1 VKLQQLRFLIE
12 VVDNGLNVTTAS
24 ERLYTS
30 QPGVSKQI
38 RLLEEELGVTIFER
52 SGKRFTGLTAAGVA
66 VAASARRVLLEAENL
81 RRVSAEFSDE
91 AAGTLTVATTHT
103 QARYVLPRIV
113 AEFTRRYPRV
123 RLAIRAG
130 NPLQVAELV
139 QRGDAEIGLA
149 TESLT
154 SSDALISLPAYSW
167 THKIVVPQG
176 HPLLLETHLSL
187 QTLANYPIVTYDPAF
202 SGRSRVDEAFAKAG
216 LTPNL
221 ILTAVDSDVIKTY
234 VAMGLGVG
242 ILAGLA
248 FDAERDKGLVAVDA
262 GHLFGVQVTRVALR
276 RGVLPRRFT
285 QVFLE
290 LLSPQLTPA
299 AVTAASRDERGETDY
314 SI

>member
-1 VKLQQLRFLIE
+1 MKLQQLRFLVE

-30 QPGVSKQI
+30 QPGISKQI
-38 RLLEEELGVTIFER
+38 RLLEEELGVTLFER
-52 SGKRFTGLTAAGVA
+52 AGKRFTGLTPAGAAITE
-66 VAASARRVLLEAENL
+66 SARRVLLEAENL
-81 RRVSAEFSDE
+81 RRVGAEFSDE

-113 AEFTRRYPRV
+113 AEFTRQYPRV

-130 NPLQVAELV
+130 NPTQVAEMV

-149 TESLT
+149 TEALAT
-154 SSDALISLPAYSW
+154 SAALVSMPAYIW
-167 THKIVVPQG
+167 THKVVVPEG
-176 HPLLLETHLSL
+176 HPLLREPSLSL
-187 QTLANYPIVTYDPAF
+187 QALSAFPIVTYDPAF
-202 SGRSRVDEAFAKAG
+202 SGRSRIDEAFARAEIA
-216 LTPNL
+216 PNL

-234 VAMGLGVG
+234 VGMGLGVG

-248 FDAERDKGLVAVDA
+248 FDSERDKGLVAIDA

-276 RGVLPRRFT
+276 RGVLARRFT
-285 QVFLE
+285 LVFLE

-299 AVTAASRDERGETDY
+299 AVMAASRAGGEGDY

>member
-1 VKLQQLRFLIE
+1 MKLQQLRFLIE

-66 VAASARRVLLEAENL
+66 VTESARRVLLEAENL

-113 AEFTRRYPRV
+113 AEFTKLYPRV

-130 NPLQVAELV
+130 NPMQVAELV

-149 TESLT
+149 TESLA
-154 SSDALISLPAYSW
+154 SSPALVSMPAYSW
-167 THKIVVPQG
+167 THKVVVPEG
-176 HPLLLETHLSL
+176 HPLLQLGHVSL
-187 QTLANYPIVTYDPAF
+187 QALVEYPIVTYDPAF
-202 SGRSRVDEAFAKAG
+202 SGRSRLDEAFSKAE
-216 LTPNL
+216 LSPNL

-234 VAMGLGVG
+234 VGMGLGVG
-242 ILAGLA
+242 ILAGPA
-248 FDAERDKGLVAVDA
+248 FDAERDKGLVAIEV

-276 RGVLPRRFT
+276 RGVTPRRFT

-299 AVTAASRDERGETDY
+299 AVAAAGRDSGDGDY

>member
-1 VKLQQLRFLIE
+1 MKLQQLRFLIE

-66 VAASARRVLLEAENL
+66 VTESARRVLLEAENL

-113 AEFTRRYPRV
+113 AEFTKQYPRV

-130 NPLQVAELV
+130 NPMQVAELV

-149 TESLT
+149 TESLA
-154 SSDALISLPAYSW
+154 SSETLVSMPAYSW
-167 THKIVVPQG
+167 THKVVVPEG
-176 HPLLLETHLSL
+176 HALLQERHLSL
-187 QTLANYPIVTYDPAF
+187 QTLAQHPIVTYDPAF
-202 SGRSRVDEAFAKAG
+202 SGRSRLDEAFRKAD
-216 LTPNL
+216 LAPNL

-242 ILAGLA
+242 ILAGPA
-248 FDAERDKGLVAVDA
+248 FDPERDKGLVALEA

-285 QVFLE
+285 LVFLA
-290 LLSPQLTPA
+290 LLSPQLTADAVLA
-299 AVTAASRDERGETDY
+299 AGRSGNEDDY

>member
-1 VKLQQLRFLIE
+1 MKLQQLRFLVE

-52 SGKRFTGLTAAGVA
+52 SGKRFTGLTPAGVA
-66 VAASARRVLLEAENL
+66 VAAGARRVLQEAENL

-113 AEFTRRYPRV
+113 AEFTKLYPRV

-130 NPLQVAELV
+130 NPMQVAELV
-139 QRGDAEIGLA
+139 QRGDAEVGLA
-149 TESLT
+149 TESLAT
-154 SSDALISLPAYSW
+154 SAALISLPAYSW
-167 THKIVVPQG
+167 THKVIVPEG
-176 HPLLLETHLSL
+176 HPLLAEPHLSL
-187 QTLANYPIVTYDPAF
+187 QALVEYPIVTYDPAF
-202 SGRSRVDEAFAKAG
+202 SGRSRVDEAFTRAK
-216 LTPNL
+216 LIPNL

-234 VAMGLGVG
+234 VEMGLGVG
-242 ILAGLA
+242 ILTGLA
-248 FDAERDKGLVAVDA
+248 FDSERDKGLVALEA
-262 GHLFGVQVTRVALR
+262 GHLFGVQLTRVALR

-285 QVFLE
+285 LVFLE
-290 LLSPQLTPA
+290 LLSAQLTPA
-299 AVTAASRDERGETDY
+299 AVLAAGRDSGDSAY

>member
-38 RLLEEELGVTIFER
+38 RLLEEELGVTVFER

-66 VAASARRVLLEAENL
+66 VTESARRVLLEAENL

-113 AEFTRRYPRV
+113 AEFTKRYPRV

-130 NPLQVAELV
+130 NPMQVAELV

-149 TESLT
+149 TESLSAST
-154 SSDALISLPAYSW
+154 ALISMPAYSW
-167 THKIVVPQG
+167 THKVIVPEG
-176 HPLLLETHLSL
+176 HPLLREAHLSL
-187 QTLANYPIVTYDPAF
+187 QVLAQYPIVTYDPAF
-202 SGRSRVDEAFAKAG
+202 SGRSRLDEAFTKAD
-216 LTPNL
+216 LTANL

-242 ILAGLA
+242 IIAGSA
-248 FDAERDKGLVAVDA
+248 FDAERDKGLVPIEA
-262 GHLFGVQVTRVALR
+262 GHLFGVQITRVALR

-285 QVFLE
+285 LVFLE
-290 LLSPQLTPA
+290 LLSPQLTPSAVMA
-299 AVTAASRDERGETDY
+299 AGREGGNSDY

>member
-1 VKLQQLRFLIE
+1 MKLQQLRFLIE

-30 QPGVSKQI
+30 QPGVSKQL

-52 SGKRFTGLTAAGVA
+52 AGKRFTGLTAAGVA
-66 VAASARRVLLEAENL
+66 VSESARRVLLEAENL

-113 AEFTRRYPRV
+113 AEFTKRYPRV

-130 NPLQVAELV
+130 NPMQVAELV
-139 QRGDAEIGLA
+139 QRGEAEIGLA
-149 TESLT
+149 TEALAA
-154 SSDALISLPAYSW
+154 SSALISMPAYTW
-167 THKIVVPQG
+167 THKIVVPEG
-176 HPLLLETHLSL
+176 HPLLLEPHLSL
-187 QTLANYPIVTYDPAF
+187 QVLMQYPIITYDPAF
-202 SGRSRVDEAFAKAG
+202 SGRSRLDEAFAKAE
-216 LTPNL
+216 LVPNL

-234 VAMGLGVG
+234 VGMGLGVG

-248 FDAERDKGLVAVDA
+248 FDAERDKGLVALEA
-262 GHLFGVQVTRVALR
+262 GHLFGVQVTRAALR

-290 LLSPQLTPA
+290 LLSPQMTPA
-299 AVTAASRDERGETDY
+299 ALLAAGRDPGDGDY

>member
-1 VKLQQLRFLIE
+1 MKLQQLRFLTE

-52 SGKRFTGLTAAGVA
+52 SGKRFTGLTAAGAA
-66 VAASARRVLLEAENL
+66 VVEGARRVLLEAENL

-113 AEFTRRYPRV
+113 AEFTKQYPRV

-130 NPLQVAELV
+130 NPMQVAEMIE
-139 QRGDAEIGLA
+139 RGEAEVGLA
-149 TESLT
+149 TESLA
-154 SSDALISLPAYSW
+154 SSTALISLPAYSW
-167 THKIVVPQG
+167 THKVVVPDG
-176 HPLLLETHLSL
+176 HPLVREDHLSL
-187 QTLANYPIVTYDPAF
+187 QTLAQYPIVTYDPAF
-202 SGRSRVDEAFAKAG
+202 SGRSRLDEAFAKAA

-242 ILAGLA
+242 ILAGPA
-248 FDAERDKGLVAVDA
+248 FDLERDKGLVAIEA

-285 QVFLE
+285 LVFLE

-299 AVTAASRDERGETDY
+299 AVTAAGREDSGGDY

>member
-1 VKLQQLRFLIE
+1 MKLQQLRFLVE
-12 VVDNGLNVTTAS
+12 VVDNNLNVTTAS
-24 ERLYTS
+24 ERLFTS

-52 SGKRFTGLTAAGVA
+52 VGKRFTGLTPAGLA
-66 VAASARRVLLEAENL
+66 VAERARRVLLEAENL

-113 AEFTRRYPRV
+113 AEFTRQYPRV

-139 QRGDAEIGLA
+139 ERGDAELGLA
-149 TESLT
+149 TESLSASAT
-154 SSDALISLPAYSW
+154 LVSLPAYSW
-167 THKIVVPQG
+167 THKIIVPEG
-176 HPLLLETHLSL
+176 HALLAESSLSL
-187 QTLANYPIVTYDPAF
+187 QALVKYPIVTYDPAF
-202 SGRSRVDEAFAKAG
+202 SGRTKVDEVFTRAK

-248 FDAERDKGLVAVDA
+248 FDAERDRGLVALDA

-285 QVFLE
+285 SAFLE

-299 AVTAASRDERGETDY
+299 AVAAASREGGESTY